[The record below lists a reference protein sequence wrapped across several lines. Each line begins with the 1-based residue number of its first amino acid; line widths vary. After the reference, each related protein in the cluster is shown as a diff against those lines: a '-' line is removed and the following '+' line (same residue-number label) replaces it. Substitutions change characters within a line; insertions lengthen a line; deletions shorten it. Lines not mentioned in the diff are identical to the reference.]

1 MELTRL
7 IPADYVR
14 MVELWQRVGLPFR
27 SGGRDSQDAF
37 AQQLASGVQIVL
49 AYQEGDELIGVLV
62 VTHDSRKGWIN
73 RLAVD
78 PSWQHQGIGLRLIRA
93 AEEYLHEQGIQVIA
107 VLIDRD
113 NERSIA
119 TFRQA
124 GYNLEPDVLYLSK
137 RPNLKV

>member
-1 MELTRL
+1 
-7 IPADYVR
+7 
-14 MVELWQRVGLPFR
+14 MVELWQRANLPFR

>member
-1 MELTRL
+1 MAAGQPSFPTC
-7 IPADYVR
+7 
-14 MVELWQRVGLPFR
+14 
-27 SGGRDSQDAF
+27 GRDSQDAF

>member
-1 MELTRL
+1 MELTQL
-7 IPADYVR
+7 TPADYVR
-14 MVELWQRVGLPFR
+14 MVELWQRAGLPFR

-93 AEEYLHEQGIQVIA
+93 AEEYLHKQGIQVIA
-107 VLIDRD
+107 ILIHRD

-124 GYNLEPDVLYLSK
+124 GYNLEPDVLYFSK
-137 RPNLKV
+137 RPNLKA

>member
-7 IPADYVR
+7 TPADYVR
-14 MVELWQRVGLPFR
+14 MVELWQRASLPFR

-49 AYQEGDELIGVLV
+49 AYQQGNELIGVIV
-62 VTHDSRKGWIN
+62 VTHDSRKGWLN

-78 PSWQHQGIGLRLIRA
+78 PGWRRQGIGLHLIRA
-93 AEEYLHEQGIQVIA
+93 AEEYLHDQGIQVIA
-107 VLIDRD
+107 VLIHSD
-113 NERSIA
+113 NERSIT